1 METRYWKCN
10 KNLGKFTTKV
20 DESTAGAVKYEHPM
34 IPGGFK
40 WQLEVNT
47 LAGHIESLYI
57 DDSQYGQQLCI
68 GLQNSAGVDVLQV
81 PTRKQNSEWPV
92 AEYAYLAKRIGNFDV
107 DRVLELKA
115 AKFPGKDKD
124 GKPTGYD
131 VFRVFPH
138 QGSRN
143 AVAEYLTRDKQ
154 PKIESGTVG
163 SKQVWDTDP
172 LFNAL
177 EEQVE
182 AFNIANKGKLDEM
195 RGTREP
201 TKNEVAAQSNDILED
216 CPF

>member
-68 GLQNSAGVDVLQV
+68 GLQNSSGVDVLQV
-81 PTRKQNSEWPV
+81 PTHPKDGKKGKWPNG
-92 AEYAYLAKRIGNFDV
+92 AYAYLAKRVMNFDV
-107 DRVLELKA
+107 ERILELKVW
-115 AKFPGKDKD
+115 KFKPKDSDYDKLFIMPYQ
-124 GKPTGYD
+124 GGRKP
-131 VFRVFPH
+131 VSEH
-138 QGSRN
+138 
-143 AVAEYLTRDKQ
+143 LTRDKQ
-154 PKIESGTVG
+154 PKIEAVLVG
-163 SKQVWDTDP
+163 SDKVWNTEP
-172 LFNAL
+172 LYKAL

-195 RGTREP
+195 RGNREP